1 MSFRRRMVLLTAAAV
16 AVSVLLIAAA
26 AYVAVGNDLNDRVNS
41 QLRTLAGTVAVIGRV
56 LPRALPGQREPPA
69 VPRFPQRGIQ
79 TAGDVALITA
89 NGQIYRAPYDNATFA
104 LTPRD
109 RAVARGTGHSYFRDA
124 NVRGTPVRVFVTP
137 AGRGHAVIAE
147 ESLTD
152 LEHTLHQLALI
163 LAAIVLV
170 GVGLAGLLA
179 LLVVRIG
186 TAPVHALRQAA
197 EHVGSTGDLTRRITT
212 TGNDDVARLGASFNT
227 MLAALQESQ
236 RAQQQLVADASHELR
251 TPIASLR
258 TNLEVLQR
266 APDLDEADR
275 STLLR
280 DLVEQSAELGAL
292 VADLL
297 DSARD
302 ADEHSRPGPVRLD
315 LLVATEVER
324 YAAQNPG
331 LQLQTSLEP
340 CVVVARENRL
350 RRAIGNLLD
359 NATKWSPP
367 DGHVAITLADG
378 NLSVR
383 DHGPGFRAQ
392 DLPYVFDRFYRS
404 PAARS
409 VPGAGLGLAI
419 VEKVSRE
426 HGGGVSANNAPDGG
440 ALVTL
445 NLPTAQQLAGT
456 PSVAD

>member
-1 MSFRRRMVLLTAAAV
+1 M
-16 AVSVLLIAAA
+16 
-26 AYVAVGNDLNDRVNS
+26 
-41 QLRTLAGTVAVIGRV
+41 
-56 LPRALPGQREPPA
+56 
-69 VPRFPQRGIQ
+69 
-79 TAGDVALITA
+79 
-89 NGQIYRAPYDNATFA
+89 
-104 LTPRD
+104 
-109 RAVARGTGHSYFRDA
+109 
-124 NVRGTPVRVFVTP
+124 
-137 AGRGHAVIAE
+137 
-147 ESLTD
+147 
-152 LEHTLHQLALI
+152 
-163 LAAIVLV
+163 
-170 GVGLAGLLA
+170 
-179 LLVVRIG
+179 RIG

-258 TNLEVLQR
+258 TNLEVLLR
-266 APDLDEADR
+266 APNLDEADR
-275 STLLR
+275 SKLLR

-302 ADEHSRPGPVRLD
+302 ADEHTSPGPVRLD

-350 RRAIGNLLD
+350 RGAIGNLLD
-359 NATKWSPP
+359 NATKWSPL
-367 DGHVAITLADG
+367 DGQVAITLANG
-378 NLSVR
+378 RLSVR
-383 DHGPGFRAQ
+383 DHGPGFREE

-409 VPGAGLGLAI
+409 VPGAGLGWR
-419 VEKVSRE
+419 S
-426 HGGGVSANNAPDGG
+426 
-440 ALVTL
+440 
-445 NLPTAQQLAGT
+445 
-456 PSVAD
+456 